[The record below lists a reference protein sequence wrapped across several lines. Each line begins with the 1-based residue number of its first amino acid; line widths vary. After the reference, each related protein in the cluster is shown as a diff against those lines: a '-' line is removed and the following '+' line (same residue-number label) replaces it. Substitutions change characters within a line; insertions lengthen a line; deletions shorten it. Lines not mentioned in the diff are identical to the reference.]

1 VKLAVLFSADS
12 TDDKGKPIR
21 DRGSVS
27 YNAAIESAATRDLDG
42 ELSDFATRIEREVYR
57 RGFHKAKR
65 QVILGDGA
73 RWIWSIADEQFPN
86 AVQIID
92 LYHAK
97 GTISNTAKAIFGAE
111 NEFGAQWAKDCRD
124 NLEDGNLDYILGKLE
139 PFVEK
144 CKEAGT
150 CRDYVITNKSR
161 LDYPRFKKMGLTT
174 SSGIVE
180 SGCKHVIGARVK
192 QSGMHWTVK
201 GANAIIA
208 LRCSTL
214 SNRFDSFM
222 DYRKGA

>member
-1 VKLAVLFSADS
+1 LNSSPSNYDGEFCFIKRGFFYYSGPNLPPIPVLGKNGRFTPEYPAGLCRVRWQVYAGTGGRIPPEFSTGCPMRKQETEGRKGKQADGSAKTREVKLAVLFSADS

-42 ELSDFATRIEREVYR
+42 ELSDFANRIEREVYR

-124 NLEDGNLDYILGKLE
+124 NFEDGNLD
-139 PFVEK
+139 
-144 CKEAGT
+144 
-150 CRDYVITNKSR
+150 
-161 LDYPRFKKMGLTT
+161 
-174 SSGIVE
+174 
-180 SGCKHVIGARVK
+180 
-192 QSGMHWTVK
+192 
-201 GANAIIA
+201 
-208 LRCSTL
+208 
-214 SNRFDSFM
+214 
-222 DYRKGA
+222 